1 MIYRYGLMTAGNWQ
15 SSSNIIRKVLIMK
28 IHLCIVAS
36 VAILILPFAAKGE
49 YKMPMLKWAGK
60 DKVVNHHNDVPFRV
74 LERKWAFGD
83 GACTNGE
90 NMVIHGDNL
99 AALKALLPQYEGRV
113 KCIYIDPPYN
123 TGNEGWV
130 YNDNVN
136 VPQIKKWLG
145 EVVGKEGEDFSR
157 HDKWLCMMYPRLRL
171 LQKLLTEDG
180 VLIISIGF
188 QELANLWLICNE
200 MFSTK
205 QITLITVQ
213 TSGGKPSGGFN
224 HQSEYMICIA
234 PKKFIPNPLPE
245 DKGLSPYH
253 GMNLATFN
261 QEQRPN
267 QVYPIFINSQG
278 QMVRVGKSLKQL
290 VKDGEYTGELKD
302 FTFDYDNV
310 PEGESVVWPVSDKG
324 FPCVWRL
331 QPLRFKSDYAKGYI
345 RIITARKKN
354 NKNKYSVQFLSEGI
368 IKKIESGEFKTY
380 RPSSLVP
387 TLEIENFTSGG
398 TTIDTILTDKAYYTA
413 KGKEEMIDIFGD
425 KEIFSYPKPVALLHD
440 ILSRV
445 MGPNDIA
452 LDSFAGSGTTAHAVL
467 KMNKEDG
474 GNRKFILIEMM
485 DYADT
490 VTAERVKRVI
500 SGYGEGDK
508 AVEGTGGGFGYYELG
523 EPLMIGENL
532 NEDLPLEKIREYVWY
547 METRG
552 MGSVANVEVLPIAN
566 ANSQSDNG
574 NIGNIGNTKNDP
586 YLLGV
591 VGGAAYY
598 FCYEKGSTVKLN
610 RALLRKLKTK
620 AERYVIYADIC
631 LLDDSELEKY
641 NITFKK
647 IPRDIARL

>member
-1 MIYRYGLMTAGNWQ
+1 MTAGNWQ
-15 SSSNIIRKVLIMK
+15 SSSNIIRKVLMMK
-28 IHLCIVAS
+28 IHLWIVAS

-60 DKVVNHHNDVPFRV
+60 EKVVNHHNDVPFRV

-83 GACTNGE
+83 GVSTNGE
-90 NMVIHGDNL
+90 NMVVHGDNL

-136 VPQIKKWLG
+136 DPQIKKWLG

-171 LQKLLTEDG
+171 LQKLLAEDG
-180 VLIISIGF
+180 AIFISIDDNEKF
-188 QELANLWLICNE
+188 NLKLICDEIFGSPNFVADIAVVNNWKGRSDDKYIATAHE
-200 MFSTK
+200 SLLVYK
-205 QITLITVQ
+205 
-213 TSGGKPSGGFN
+213 GKDFVTNGVELPD
-224 HQSEYMICIA
+224 EYDKEYKLSDERGRYRLQGLRKRGDSA
-234 PKKFIPNPLPE
+234 RRE
-245 DKGLSPYH
+245 D
-253 GMNLATFN
+253 
-261 QEQRPN
+261 RPN
-267 QVYPIFINSQG
+267 MYYPFYYNEEKDELSIESMDGAHEIFPHLSDG
-278 QMVRVGKSLKQL
+278 SDGRWRWGK
-290 VKDGEYTGELKD
+290 D
-302 FTFDYDNV
+302 
-310 PEGESVVWPVSDKG
+310 
-324 FPCVWRL
+324 
-331 QPLRFKSDYAKGYI
+331 
-345 RIITARKKN
+345 TARERLAELVVQKVGRRNEYDVFQKDYLPN
-354 NKNKYSVQFLSEGI
+354 DGVKRIKPKSVWMGSEFAKETG
-368 IKKIESGEFKTY
+368 
-380 RPSSLVP
+380 
-387 TLEIENFTSGG
+387 TLEVKAILGKGKF
-398 TTIDTILTDKAYYTA
+398 DTPKPLGLLMYILQQATDKDS
-413 KGKEEMIDIFGD
+413 I
-425 KEIFSYPKPVALLHD
+425 V
-440 ILSRV
+440 
-445 MGPNDIA
+445 
-452 LDSFAGSGTTAHAVL
+452 LDSFAGSGTTAHAVM
-467 KMNKEDG
+467 KMNKADG

-485 DYADT
+485 DYADM

-500 SGYGEGDK
+500 SGYGKGDK

-523 EPLMIGENL
+523 DPLMIGENL

-547 METRG
+547 METRSSLTG
-552 MGSVANVEVLPIAN
+552 LTGLTGLAGK
-566 ANSQSDNG
+566 DNPD
-574 NIGNIGNTKNDP
+574 NHVNPVKTNDP

-591 VGGAAYY
+591 VGGTAYY

>member
-1 MIYRYGLMTAGNWQ
+1 MTAGNWQ
-15 SSSNIIRKVLIMK
+15 SSSNIIRKVLTMK

-60 DKVVNHHNDVPFRV
+60 EKVVNHHNDVPFRV

-83 GACTNGE
+83 GASTNGE

-99 AALKALLPQYEGRV
+99 AALKALLPQYEGKV

-123 TGNEGWV
+123 TEEEGWV

-136 VPQIKKWLG
+136 DPQMKKLLG

-171 LQKLLTEDG
+171 LQKLLSDDG
-180 VLIISIGF
+180 TIFISIDDN
-188 QELANLWLICNE
+188 ELAHLRLICDEIFGSQN
-200 MFSTK
+200 F
-205 QITLITVQ
+205 ITTFIWEKRVNRENRKVVSSRHDYLLCYAKHVV
-213 TSGGKPSGGFN
+213 
-224 HQSEYMICIA
+224 SER
-234 PKKFIPNPLPE
+234 
-245 DKGLSPYH
+245 
-253 GMNLATFN
+253 
-261 QEQRPN
+261 RP
-267 QVYPIFINSQG
+267 
-278 QMVRVGKSLKQL
+278 LKQL
-290 VKDGEYTGELKD
+290 PMTGEALDRYQNPDNDPRGPWKSDPVTAQAGHATQSQFYTLKLPNGIEHKPPAGRCWLYTEPVMMAAIAD
-302 FTFDYDNV
+302 GRIWLG
-310 PEGESVVWPVSDKG
+310 PEGKNTP
-324 FPCVWRL
+324 
-331 QPLRFKSDYAKGYI
+331 
-345 RIITARKKN
+345 RKKTYLYEKERGLTPETLWFAADVSTNEKAN
-354 NKNKYSVQFLSEGI
+354 NELKLIFPEDIPFATPKPHEL
-368 IKKIESGEFKTY
+368 IEQ
-380 RPSSLVP
+380 
-387 TLEIENFTSGG
+387 
-398 TTIDTILTDKAYYTA
+398 ILRIATDKDS
-413 KGKEEMIDIFGD
+413 I
-425 KEIFSYPKPVALLHD
+425 V
-440 ILSRV
+440 
-445 MGPNDIA
+445 

-532 NEDLPLEKIREYVWY
+532 NEELPLEKIREYVWY

-552 MGSVANVEVLPIAN
+552 AGKVANV
-566 ANSQSDNG
+566 
-574 NIGNIGNTKNDP
+574 GNIGNTKNDP

-591 VGGAAYY
+591 VDGAAYY